1 MSRYGP
7 VGDHRGIPRREPA
20 RAGVGLRRDRE
31 RGLRDGSRSSETRRE
46 EGEKAA
52 GETRP
57 RCRDGGDRPGVGNG
71 GSPLPGMENG
81 RAPRRRLRSRVRPPT
96 PVPGPHR
103 AAPAAAP
110 AVRPH
115 GRARGSGV
123 WGRPD
128 RGAGSAPSSQLPGA
142 RVRSSTAPGSSSVPR
157 CGAEPLSL
165 PSARL
170 RAPALPALRVSPLP
184 VSGAPERPV
193 PLGPGVPG
201 LRTPLQARTG
211 PGSPPGLSPQP
222 PFLGAFPAGPV
233 GGSPGLPLSLS
244 YHSPT
249 SALI

>member
-20 RAGVGLRRDRE
+20 RAGVGLCRDRE

-103 AAPAAAP
+103 AARAAAP
-110 AVRPH
+110 AVRPSRT
-115 GRARGSGV
+115 GPGLRGLGKA
-123 WGRPD
+123 GP
-128 RGAGSAPSSQLPGA
+128 RGWQRTQLPGA

-157 CGAEPLSL
+157 CGAEPLWL
-165 PSARL
+165 RSARL

-249 SALI
+249 SALL

>member
-81 RAPRRRLRSRVRPPT
+81 RAPRRRLRNRVRPPT

-128 RGAGSAPSSQLPGA
+128 RGAGSAPSSPVPG
-142 RVRSSTAPGSSSVPR
+142 
-157 CGAEPLSL
+157 
-165 PSARL
+165 
-170 RAPALPALRVSPLP
+170 
-184 VSGAPERPV
+184 SGAPLLPV
-193 PLGPGVPG
+193 PPRCLAAGQNRSRSPVPG
-201 LRTPLQARTG
+201 SGLQRSRLS
-211 PGSPPGLSPQP
+211 GSPRYPSLELQSARFPLARVSRGSAPLSR
-222 PFLGAFPAGPV
+222 LGRDQAHPR
-233 GGSPGLPLSLS
+233 GSP
-244 YHSPT
+244 HSRRS
-249 SALI
+249 SALSQPGPSGALRDSHFRFHTIPPLLL